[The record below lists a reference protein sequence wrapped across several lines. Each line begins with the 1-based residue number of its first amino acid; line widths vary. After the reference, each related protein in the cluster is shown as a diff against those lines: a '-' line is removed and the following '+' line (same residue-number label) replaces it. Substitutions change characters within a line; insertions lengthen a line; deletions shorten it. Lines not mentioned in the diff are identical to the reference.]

1 MKSYWEKSMF
11 NPLKTSLVVIGLSLG
26 ATLTGC
32 AATSTHES
40 TGGYVDNSVITTKVK
55 TAILDDAS
63 LKVFE
68 IHVVTYKDVVQLS
81 GFVDSQQMVSRA
93 GVVAAKVEGVKSVK
107 NDLVVK

>member
-1 MKSYWEKSMF
+1 MF
-11 NPLKTSLVVIGLSLG
+11 KPIKTGLVVIGLSLG
-26 ATLTGC
+26 AALAGC

-63 LKVFE
+63 LKVFQ

-81 GFVDSQQMVSRA
+81 GFVDSGAMVSRA
-93 GVVAAKVEGVKSVK
+93 GDVARKVEGVKSVK
-107 NDLVVK
+107 NDLIVK